1 MYFFVRTYCVA
12 FSYSTTLS
20 ATLLNSVLAVI
31 NACLVIIVNR
41 KSNLFTDWINYKT
54 VYDPMPNTWIW
65 EWFEMYRINRLRAFI
80 RNSIRLCKKA
90 LEANVSSIAWVSI
103 KWGIHQDSLFPLLFC
118 TGLNPLSQMIA
129 EGPEKWAE
137 WSEQDPS
144 HQHLFPTVIRY
155 PSLIISWP
163 KEEIPQ
169 ILRPG
174 TWSCIVSGKRE
185 AETLLVSEPL
195 SKIKQQRS
203 RNTSWRWPG
212 MITC

>member
-12 FSYSTTLS
+12 FSCSTTLS

-90 LEANVSSIAWVSI
+90 LEANVSSIA
-103 KWGIHQDSLFPLLFC
+103 
-118 TGLNPLSQMIA
+118 
-129 EGPEKWAE
+129 
-137 WSEQDPS
+137 
-144 HQHLFPTVIRY
+144 
-155 PSLIISWP
+155 
-163 KEEIPQ
+163 
-169 ILRPG
+169 
-174 TWSCIVSGKRE
+174 
-185 AETLLVSEPL
+185 
-195 SKIKQQRS
+195 
-203 RNTSWRWPG
+203 
-212 MITC
+212 